1 MTHLIDFDR
10 VVALYDVGGR
20 DFRGVECQGDLING
34 NLPGIDLS
42 NATLDGLSLDES
54 DFTGANLSQS
64 KITGCSL
71 NATNFT
77 DANLSGVEFSKK
89 STSNGSYESYSELMI
104 SHFDNLDRTNL
115 SQETLSA
122 FNLIED
128 SIRSTISQ
136 GADSIERKEETY
148 VSSLSYLQ
156 LAIFER
162 ANLSQSDLTEVNL
175 IDANLRFANLA
186 GANLTKADLR
196 GADLT
201 GANLVD
207 ANFTGANLCQANL
220 TDAILTETTLSKALV
235 GWTIMPDGSISDS
248 QAMDLIA
255 SKFKPF
261 KRTAWKPITVKGDSD
276 LAVSKFA
283 GKPWINPGDSYP
295 MCEYCQTPLRFFLQL
310 NLSQLPES
318 LDRQFGDGLLQLFY
332 CTNSESGCDGGDVF
346 LIKNIQPTEIPL
358 QYEMPDVIFDSRSAL
373 IEGEFPA
380 KQIASWQAM
389 DDYPNSYDNQSLIE
403 FLDEFGFDETEFRTI
418 VNTPNINSNER
429 LFKFDEG
436 EFELHANYL
445 NPNDSSQPSV
455 DLKKRMMR
463 VDTAIDFM
471 GLTRMRPLEGDKLSG
486 HPHWHQ
492 GEEFPNCPDCD
503 RLMDRLIFE
512 FASDDNIRYLWGDCG
527 TGYILQCAECKDRV
541 TFLHQE

>member
-10 VVALYDVGGR
+10 VVALYDGGER
-20 DFRGVECQGDLING
+20 DFRDVQCQGNLISG

-54 DFTGANLSQS
+54 DFTGANLSRS

-77 DANLSGVEFSKK
+77 NANLSGVEFSKK
-89 STSNGSYESYSELMI
+89 YKPDGSPFQLAMSL
-104 SHFDNLDRTNL
+104 FNNLDRTNL
-115 SQETLSA
+115 NQESLDMLNTFEENVRFA
-122 FNLIED
+122 V
-128 SIRSTISQ
+128 SQ
-136 GADSIERKEETY
+136 GADLIERKEETC
-148 VSSLSYLQ
+148 VSNLSCLQ

-162 ANLSQSDLTEVNL
+162 ANLSQSDLAEVNL
-175 IDANLRFANLA
+175 IDANLRFANLE

-220 TDAILTETTLSKALV
+220 TGAILTETTLSKALV

-255 SKFKPF
+255 SKFKRL
-261 KRTAWKPITVKGDSD
+261 KRTAWKPITVKGDSN

-318 LDRQFGDGLLQLFY
+318 LNRQFGDGLLQLFY
-332 CTNSESGCDGGDVF
+332 CTNSESGCDAF
-346 LIKNIQPTEIPL
+346 LIKNIQPTETPL
-358 QYEMPDVIFDSRSAL
+358 QYEMPDIIFDSMSAL

-380 KQIASWQAM
+380 KQIVNWQAM
-389 DDYPNSYDNQSLIE
+389 DDHPNRYDRQDLIE
-403 FLDEFGFDETEFRTI
+403 FLDEFGFDEVEFRTI
-418 VNTPNINSNER
+418 VNTPNFE
-429 LFKFDEG
+429 FDEDS
-436 EFELHANYL
+436 FELYANYI

-471 GLTRMRPLEGDKLSG
+471 GLTRMHPLEGDKLSG
-486 HPHWHQ
+486 HPQWHQ

-527 TGYILQCAECKDRV
+527 TGYVLQCPQCKDRI

>member
-1 MTHLIDFDR
+1 MTYLIDLDEIVTRYGDGERNFS
-10 VVALYDVGGR
+10 
-20 DFRGVECQGDLING
+20 GVECQGDLING
-34 NLPGIDLS
+34 NLSSIDLS
-42 NATLDGLSLDES
+42 NAMIDGLSLNGS
-54 DFTGANLSQS
+54 DFTGADLSRS

-71 NATNFT
+71 IETNFT
-77 DANLSGVEFSKK
+77 NANLAGVEFSKK
-89 STSNGSYESYSELMI
+89 HRSNVLPLQSTI
-104 SHFDNLDRTNL
+104 SSF
-115 SQETLSA
+115 ETLDKTSLSEA
-122 FNLIED
+122 DIHVFNRIED
-128 SIRSTISQ
+128 SVRFAISS
-136 GADSIERKEETY
+136 GADLIERKDD
-148 VSSLSYLQ
+148 VSVISASYLGSV
-156 LAIFER
+156 IFER
-162 ANLSQSDLTEVNL
+162 ANLKDADLSEVNL

-201 GANLVD
+201 GANLVNAD
-207 ANFTGANLCQANL
+207 FTGANLCKANL
-220 TDAILTETTLSKALV
+220 KDAILSETTLAKALV
-235 GWTIMPDGSISDS
+235 GWTIMPDRSISDS

-255 SKFKPF
+255 SKFKPL

-332 CTNSESGCDGGDVF
+332 CTNHESDCDGCDIF
-346 LIKNIQPTEIPL
+346 LIQNVQPTETPL
-358 QYEMPDVIFDSRSAL
+358 QYEMPDVIFDSMSAL

-389 DDYPNSYDNQSLIE
+389 DDYPNSYDHQSPIK
-403 FLDEFGFDETEFRTI
+403 FLDEFGFDETEFTTI

-436 EFELHANYL
+436 EFELYANYI
-445 NPNDSSQPSV
+445 NPNDSSQPNV

-463 VDTAIDFM
+463 VNTVIDFM
-471 GLTRMRPLEGDKLSG
+471 GLTRISPLEGDKLSG

-492 GEEFPNCPDCD
+492 SEGFPNCPDCD
-503 RLMDRLIFE
+503 QLMDQLIFE
-512 FASDDNIRYLWGDCG
+512 FASGDNIPYLWGDCG
-527 TGYILQCAECKDRV
+527 TGYILQCPECKDQV
-541 TFLHQE
+541 TFIHQE

>member
-1 MTHLIDFDR
+1 MTYLIDFDR
-10 VVALYDVGGR
+10 VVTLYDGGER
-20 DFRGVECQGDLING
+20 DFRDVQCQGNLISG

-42 NATLDGLSLDES
+42 NAILHTVCLNES
-54 DFTGANLSQS
+54 NLTGANFSGATLA
-64 KITGCSL
+64 GCSL
-71 NATNFT
+71 TA
-77 DANLSGVEFSKK
+77 
-89 STSNGSYESYSELMI
+89 
-104 SHFDNLDRTNL
+104 TNL
-115 SQETLSA
+115 SNANLAGSNLGKRNRYGVLASHLSLA
-122 FNLIED
+122 NLE
-128 SIRSTISQ
+128 S
-136 GADSIERKEETY
+136 
-148 VSSLSYLQ
+148 
-156 LAIFER
+156 

-175 IDANLRFANLA
+175 IDANFRFANLE
-186 GANLTKADLR
+186 GANLARADLR

-220 TDAILTETTLSKALV
+220 TGAILTETTLSKALV

-318 LDRQFGDGLLQLFY
+318 LERQFGDGLLQLFY
-332 CTNSESGCDGGDVF
+332 CTNRESDCDGCDIF
-346 LIKNIQPTEIPL
+346 LIKNIQPTETPL
-358 QYEMPDVIFDSRSAL
+358 QYEMPDIVFDSMSAL

-380 KQIASWQAM
+380 KQITSWQAM
-389 DDYPNSYDNQSLIE
+389 DDYPNTYDNQPLIE
-403 FLDEFGFDETEFRTI
+403 FLDEFGFDEAEFRTI
-418 VNTPNINSNER
+418 VNTPN
-429 LFKFDEG
+429 FKFDED
-436 EFELHANYL
+436 EFELYANY
-445 NPNDSSQPSV
+445 NV
-455 DLKKRMMR
+455 DLKTRMMK
-463 VDTAIDFM
+463 VAIALDFM
-471 GLTRMRPLEGDKLSG
+471 GLTRMHPLEGDKLSG

-492 GEEFPNCPDCD
+492 DVEFPNCPDCD

-512 FASDDNIRYLWGDCG
+512 FASGDNIPYLWGDCG
-527 TGYILQCAECKDRV
+527 TGYILQCPECKDRV

>member
-10 VVALYDVGGR
+10 VVALYDGGER
-20 DFRGVECQGDLING
+20 DFRGVECQEDLING

-54 DFTGANLSQS
+54 DFTGANLSRS

-71 NATNFT
+71 TATNFT
-77 DANLSGVEFSKK
+77 SANLSGVEFSKK
-89 STSNGSYESYSELMI
+89 SRPNGSPFQLAI
-104 SHFDNLDRTNL
+104 SHFKTLDRTNL
-115 SQETLSA
+115 NQESLDV
-122 FNLIED
+122 FNLID
-128 SIRSTISQ
+128 ANLRFAISQ
-136 GADSIERKEETY
+136 EADSIERKEETY
-148 VSSLSYLQ
+148 VSSLSCLQ

-162 ANLSQSDLTEVNL
+162 ADLSQSDLAEVNL
-175 IDANLRFANLA
+175 IDANLRFANLE

-220 TDAILTETTLSKALV
+220 TGAILTETTLSKALV

-295 MCEYCQTPLRFFLQL
+295 MCEYCQTPLRFFWQL

-318 LDRQFGDGLLQLFY
+318 LNRQFGDGLLQLFY
-332 CTNSESGCDGGDVF
+332 CTNRESDCDGGDAF
-346 LIKNIQPTEIPL
+346 LIKNVQPTETPL
-358 QYEMPDVIFDSRSAL
+358 QYEMPDIIFDSMSAL
-373 IEGEFPA
+373 VEGEFPA
-380 KQIASWQAM
+380 KQIVNWQAM
-389 DDYPNSYDNQSLIE
+389 EDYPNSYDNQYLNQGLIE
-403 FLDEFGFDETEFRTI
+403 FLDEFGFDDAEFRTI
-418 VNTPNINSNER
+418 VNTPN
-429 LFKFDEG
+429 FKFDRDQ
-436 EFELHANYL
+436 FDLDASYDVEL
-445 NPNDSSQPSV
+445 
-455 DLKKRMMR
+455 KTRMR
-463 VDTAIDFM
+463 KVGIAIDFM

-492 GEEFPNCPDCD
+492 SEEFPNCPDCD

-512 FASDDNIRYLWGDCG
+512 FASGDNIPYLWGDCG
-527 TGYILQCAECKDRV
+527 TGYILQCPECKDRV

>member
-10 VVALYDVGGR
+10 VVALYDGGER
-20 DFRGVECQGDLING
+20 DFRDVQCQGNLISG
-34 NLPGIDLS
+34 NLLGIDLS

-54 DFTGANLSQS
+54 DFTGANLSRS

-77 DANLSGVEFSKK
+77 NANLSGVEFSKK
-89 STSNGSYESYSELMI
+89 YKPDGSPFQLAI

-115 SQETLSA
+115 NQESLDTL
-122 FNLIED
+122 NTVEEN
-128 SIRSTISQ
+128 IRLAMSQ

-148 VSSLSYLQ
+148 VSSLSCLQ
-156 LAIFER
+156 LAMFER
-162 ANLSQSDLTEVNL
+162 ANLSESDLTEVNL
-175 IDANLRFANLA
+175 IDANLRFSNLE

-201 GANLVD
+201 GANLVN
-207 ANFTGANLCQANL
+207 ANFDGANLCQANL
-220 TDAILTETTLSKALV
+220 TGAILTETTLSKALV
-235 GWTIMPDGSISDS
+235 GWTIMPDRSISDS

-255 SKFKPF
+255 SKFKRL
-261 KRTAWKPITVKGDSD
+261 KRTAWKPITVKGDSN

-318 LDRQFGDGLLQLFY
+318 LNRQFGDGLLQLFY
-332 CTNSESGCDGGDVF
+332 CTNSESGCDGGDAF
-346 LIKNIQPTEIPL
+346 LIKNIQPTETPL
-358 QYEMPDVIFDSRSAL
+358 QYEMPDIIFDSMSAL

-389 DDYPNSYDNQSLIE
+389 DDYPNSYDDRSLIE
-403 FLDEFGFDETEFRTI
+403 FLDEFGFDEAEFRTI

-429 LFKFDEG
+429 LFKFDES
-436 EFELHANYL
+436 EFELYANY
-445 NPNDSSQPSV
+445 NV
-455 DLKKRMMR
+455 DLKTRMMK
-463 VDTAIDFM
+463 VDIAIDFM

-527 TGYILQCAECKDRV
+527 TGYILQCPQCKDRI

>member
-1 MTHLIDFDR
+1 MTYRIDFDEIVTR
-10 VVALYDVGGR
+10 YGDEER
-20 DFRGVECQGDLING
+20 DFRGVECQGNLIDG
-34 NLPGIDLS
+34 NLTNIDLS
-42 NATLDGLSLDES
+42 NAVLNLLSLEES
-54 DFTGANLSQS
+54 NLTGANLSGA
-64 KITGCSL
+64 KLAGCCLVS
-71 NATNFT
+71 TNFT
-77 DANLSGVEFSKK
+77 NANLADVNFSSHSG
-89 STSNGSYESYSELMI
+89 
-104 SHFDNLDRTNL
+104 H
-115 SQETLSA
+115 
-122 FNLIED
+122 
-128 SIRSTISQ
+128 
-136 GADSIERKEETY
+136 
-148 VSSLSYLQ
+148 SSLSSYGGYSNPSHLRS
-156 LAIFER
+156 AILER
-162 ANLSQSDLTEVNL
+162 ANLIRANLTEVNL
-175 IDANLRFANLA
+175 IDANLKFANLE

-201 GANLVD
+201 GANLVNAD
-207 ANFTGANLCQANL
+207 LTGANLCQANL
-220 TDAILTETTLSKALV
+220 TSAILTETTLSQALV

-346 LIKNIQPTEIPL
+346 LIRNIQPSQIPL
-358 QYEMPDVIFDSRSAL
+358 QYEMPDIIFDSMSAL

-380 KQIASWQAM
+380 KQIVNWQAM
-389 DDYPNSYDNQSLIE
+389 DDYPNCYDQQDLIK
-403 FLDEFGFDETEFRTI
+403 FLDEFGFDENEFRTI
-418 VNTPNINSNER
+418 VNTPNINGNER
-429 LFKFDEG
+429 LFKFDRD
-436 EFELHANYL
+436 EFDLDANY
-445 NPNDSSQPSV
+445 NV
-455 DLKKRMMR
+455 DLKTRMR
-463 VDTAIDFM
+463 KVGIAIDFM

-486 HPHWHQ
+486 HPSWHQ
-492 GEEFPNCPDCD
+492 NEEFPNCPDCD

-512 FASDDNIRYLWGDCG
+512 FASDDNISYLWGDCG
-527 TGYILQCAECKDRV
+527 TGYILQCPECKDRV